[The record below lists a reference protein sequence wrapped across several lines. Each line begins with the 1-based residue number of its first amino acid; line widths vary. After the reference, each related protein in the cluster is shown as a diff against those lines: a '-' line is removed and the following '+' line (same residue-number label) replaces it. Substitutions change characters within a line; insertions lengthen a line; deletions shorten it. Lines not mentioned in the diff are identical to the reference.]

1 TIRSGSRAGS
11 LLAVIDKT
19 ITPMGA
25 RLLADWL
32 AKPLTS
38 IEEIDSRLDAVGEL
52 LSDNPLRELV
62 REQLGAVY
70 DLERLLAR
78 VTTGRASPRDLSFI
92 CRTLAALPKLKAKL
106 TARKPSLLDELEK
119 CIDLCPEIRAHLES
133 TLV

>member
-32 AKPLTS
+32 ANPLTS

-52 LSDNPLRELV
+52 LADSPLRELLH
-62 REQLGAVY
+62 EQLGGVY

-92 CRTLAALPKLKAKL
+92 CRTLATLPKLKAKL
-106 TARKPSLLDELEK
+106 TARKSSLLSDLK
-119 CIDLCPEIRAHLES
+119 ASLDLCPEI
-133 TLV
+133 